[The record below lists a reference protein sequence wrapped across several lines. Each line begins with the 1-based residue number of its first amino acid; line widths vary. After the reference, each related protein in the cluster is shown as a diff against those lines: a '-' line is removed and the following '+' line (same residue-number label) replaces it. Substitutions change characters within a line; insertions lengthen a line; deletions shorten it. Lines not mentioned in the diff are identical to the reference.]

1 MGTQQLSSFKG
12 RKNEFSLKIAQT
24 KKTLL
29 LEIKEIIK
37 SLFYIGRPV
46 GVNVSKLI

>member
-24 KKTLL
+24 KTLL

-46 GVNVSKLI
+46 GGNVSKLI